1 MSRIIALDFGLK
13 RIGIAI
19 TDDSNKLAFGIE
31 TSNYSDII
39 KTLRKI
45 TKQNQIRT
53 IVVGKP
59 VKMNNIP
66 SLIERNIQNFIK
78 KLKKEFSSIDIERYD
93 ERFTSII
100 AKKAIITSSLKKNK
114 KRDKKLVDKVS
125 ATLILQSYLQKIS
138 L

>member
-100 AKKAIITSSLKKNK
+100 AKKAIRTSSLNKNK

>member
-31 TSNYSDII
+31 TSDHSDII
-39 KTLRKI
+39 KTLREI

-100 AKKAIITSSLKKNK
+100 AKKAIRTSSLNKNK

-125 ATLILQSYLQKIS
+125 ATLILQSYLQNIS

>member
-31 TSNYSDII
+31 TSDYSDII
-39 KTLRKI
+39 KTLRGI
-45 TKQNQIRT
+45 TKKYDVGVF
-53 IVVGKP
+53 VVGKP
-59 VKMNNIP
+59 LNMNNIP
-66 SLIERNIQNFIK
+66 SLIECNIQDFIK
-78 KLKKEFSSIDIERYD
+78 KLKKEFSNIVIERCD
-93 ERFTSII
+93 ERFTSKI
-100 AKKAIITSSLKKNK
+100 AKKAINSCRLNKNK

-125 ATLILQSYLQKIS
+125 ATLILQSYLQKKS

>member
-31 TSNYSDII
+31 TSDHSDII
-39 KTLRKI
+39 KTLREI

-100 AKKAIITSSLKKNK
+100 AKKAIRTSSLNKNK

>member
-31 TSNYSDII
+31 TSDYSDII

-45 TKQNQIRT
+45 IKQNQIGT

-100 AKKAIITSSLKKNK
+100 AKKAIRTSSLNKNK

>member
-31 TSNYSDII
+31 TSDYSDII
-39 KTLRKI
+39 KTLRGI
-45 TKQNQIRT
+45 TKQYDVGVF
-53 IVVGKP
+53 VVGKP
-59 VKMNNIP
+59 LKNNNIP
-66 SLIERNIQNFIK
+66 SFIEGNIQKFIK
-78 KLKKEFSSIDIERYD
+78 KLKKEFSSIVVERCD

-100 AKKAIITSSLKKNK
+100 AKKAITSSRLKKNK
-114 KRDKKLVDKVS
+114 RRDKKLVDKVS
-125 ATLILQSYLQKIS
+125 ATLILQSYLQKKS

>member
-31 TSNYSDII
+31 TSDYSDII
-39 KTLRKI
+39 KTLRGI
-45 TKQNQIRT
+45 TKQYDVGVF
-53 IVVGKP
+53 VVGKP
-59 VKMNNIP
+59 LKNNNIP
-66 SLIERNIQNFIK
+66 SFIEGNIQKFIK
-78 KLKKEFSSIDIERYD
+78 KLKKEFSSIVVERCD

-100 AKKAIITSSLKKNK
+100 SKKAITSSRLKKNK
-114 KRDKKLVDKVS
+114 RRDKKLVDKVS
-125 ATLILQSYLQKIS
+125 ATLILQSYLQKKS

>member
-31 TSNYSDII
+31 TSDYSDII

-45 TKQNQIRT
+45 IKQNQIGT

-100 AKKAIITSSLKKNK
+100 AKKAIRTSSLNKKK

>member
-31 TSNYSDII
+31 TSDYSDII

-45 TKQNQIRT
+45 IKQNQIGT

-66 SLIERNIQNFIK
+66 SLIERNIQDFIK

-100 AKKAIITSSLKKNK
+100 AKKAIRTSSLNKNK

>member
-31 TSNYSDII
+31 TSDYSDII

-45 TKQNQIRT
+45 IKQNQIGT

-66 SLIERNIQNFIK
+66 SIIERNIQNFIK

-100 AKKAIITSSLKKNK
+100 AKKAIRTSSLKKNK
-114 KRDKKLVDKVS
+114 KRDKKLVDMVS

>member
-31 TSNYSDII
+31 TSDYSDII
-39 KTLRKI
+39 KALRVI
-45 TKQNQIRT
+45 TKQYDVGVF
-53 IVVGKP
+53 VVGKP
-59 VKMNNIP
+59 LKMNNIP
-66 SLIERNIQNFIK
+66 SLIECNIQKFIK
-78 KLKKEFSSIDIERYD
+78 KLKKEFSSIVIERYD
-93 ERFTSII
+93 ERFTSKI
-100 AKKAIITSSLKKNK
+100 AKNAISSSRLNKNK

-125 ATLILQSYLQKIS
+125 ATLILQSYLQKKS

>member
-45 TKQNQIRT
+45 IKQNQIRT

-100 AKKAIITSSLKKNK
+100 AKKAIRTSSLNKNK

>member
-31 TSNYSDII
+31 TSDYSDII
-39 KTLRKI
+39 KTLRCI
-45 TKQNQIRT
+45 TKQYDVGVF
-53 IVVGKP
+53 VVGKP
-59 VKMNNIP
+59 LKMSNIP
-66 SLIERNIQNFIK
+66 SLIECNIQKFIK
-78 KLKKEFSSIDIERYD
+78 KLKKEFSSIVIERYD
-93 ERFTSII
+93 ERFTSKI
-100 AKKAIITSSLKKNK
+100 AKNAISSSRLNKNK

-125 ATLILQSYLQKIS
+125 ATLILQSYLQKKS